1 MRALHRL
8 RAADGDGQQGA
19 SGAAGGRDGP
29 RKGARA
35 HTERGERPPCQPP
48 RQLTPH
54 LLPPH
59 TRVAL
64 SPLSPF
70 PPQCPILL
78 WDFDAGV
85 ANAGTDRHDGELLHK
100 LVLHKVAIQSLSFSY
115 DSAFLAS
122 LGGQDDNTLVI
133 WDLASGKAICGTPA
147 ASYAALSVQWSHGS
161 TASLVTCGQYHVR
174 KWEFNFDRRRLFPED
189 LKTGGVK
196 RIFTTLAVAPDDRI
210 AYAGT
215 STGDVIMFSLE
226 TGNFLTTSSHR
237 FSLGVCSLAVVDD
250 GSVLVGTGDGA
261 LVKINAKDL
270 KVIKAAE
277 LLGGVTSIAVAPDQ
291 QTAFVGTEGGNIYGV
306 ATAGLESKLR
316 GTAHSSPIVDVVF
329 PAGTSELFLTAAG
342 CEIRIWHSV
351 KRTELLRIQVPAL
364 KVNCIAINST
374 GTSIVSGWDDGKIRA
389 FTPETGKLQYAIHD
403 AHAEAVT
410 AIAFTHD
417 GKRIVSG
424 GRDGRVRTWNVSGRS
439 QVMELSFKEH
449 KKEVT
454 SVRIS
459 KNDEEAITASA
470 DGSCLMW
477 NLRRGVR
484 ANALFAST
492 VFRTMLYHPDESQL
506 LTCGSDRKITY
517 WDTTDCT
524 AIRVMDGSTE
534 EVRNFFWGGGEGG
547 GGVPTFVLVCVPRC
561 PQRPRSLAHLCFFR
575 FFPPFTRRADQL
587 DRHRAGRRLLRERR
601 RGPAGEGV
609 VVRRGRTGGGG
620 RGPQRDHHPPQDQ
633 PRQAHHRQRGVG
645 GRHLHLAHVLP
656 VKRTGGWGGGGGDLM
671 QGDGRERRCET
682 TSSLNSLIDSL
693 SLSLPS
699 TRQVSRGTY
708 LYREGRD
715 EGRRGGGGGGT
726 DRGEKPKNK

>member
-1 MRALHRL
+1 VPSGLKWHPDGEHLIYPLGSSVIIKNIVTGAQTFLSGHTSDVTCVALSRCG
-8 RAADGDGQQGA
+8 RYIA
-19 SGAAGGRDGP
+19 SGQRTEMGNKVRPARRAGGTGRG
-29 RKGARA
+29 RARA
-35 HTERGERPPCQPP
+35 HTRKGESAPRANPPDSS
-48 RQLTPH
+48 
-54 LLPPH
+54 LPTSSSIP
-59 TRVAL
+59 TRALAL
-64 SPLSPF
+64 SPLSPS

-534 EVRNFFWGGGEGG
+534 EVRFFFWGGG
-547 GGVPTFVLVCVPRC
+547 
-561 PQRPRSLAHLCFFR
+561 
-575 FFPPFTRRADQL
+575 
-587 DRHRAGRRLLRERR
+587 
-601 RGPAGEGV
+601 
-609 VVRRGRTGGGG
+609 
-620 RGPQRDHHPPQDQ
+620 
-633 PRQAHHRQRGVG
+633 
-645 GRHLHLAHVLP
+645 
-656 VKRTGGWGGGGGDLM
+656 GGGGGES
-671 QGDGRERRCET
+671 RH
-682 TSSLNSLIDSL
+682 SSLCVCPVARSARARSLTTASSASSPPSHDAQINSIDIERDGVYFASGGAD
-693 SLSLPS
+693 
-699 TRQVSRGTY
+699 RQVKVW
-708 LYREGRD
+708 LYD
-715 EGRRGGGGGGT
+715 EGEQVAAGVGHSGT
-726 DRGEKPKNK
+726 ITRLRISPDKRIIVSVGSEGAIFIWHMFSP